1 MLCVTATA
9 CRAYRPAA
17 ETAATADTVTVH
29 IIERDTAVIV
39 RSDSAL
45 VRALLECDS
54 AGSARL
60 REVIELRNGLR
71 VRAPDLTI
79 RGDTLTVRSRVDS
92 MAIYLK
98 LYDRFKDT
106 RHEQTTVRTVQA
118 NRLSWWQTLWMGLG
132 RVFAGAV
139 AITLIYK
146 LLKQKVKL

>member
-92 MAIYLK
+92 MAIYLT
-98 LYDRFKDT
+98 LRDRYTDT
-106 RHEQTTVRTVQA
+106 RRESVTERVVEV
-118 NRLSWWQTLWMGLG
+118 NRPTWWQKLWMGLG

-139 AITLIYK
+139 AITVIYK
-146 LLKQKVKL
+146 LLKQR